1 MVFPTPSANEAGQAD
16 PNGRMPRV
24 SRLLSAECKS
34 ADGESFRLVVRNVS
48 QSGLGGRCSI
58 ALRKGDRIEVTL
70 PAMEAFMATVRWVA
84 GERCGIA
91 ADVPIDLDQ
100 LKFHNPN
107 GAFSTADDKDSTF
120 ELYRHKAATSYR
132 PSLTSKRIEPKPS
145 GFSEWNER

>member
-48 QSGLGGRCSI
+48 
-58 ALRKGDRIEVTL
+58 IEVTL